1 MGKIYTKLF
10 AKKPVKLIISGL
22 DASGKSTMLFKLKL
36 GEVTT
41 TIPIIGNSIFT
52 FSLDLMESFSTQVLA

>member
-41 TIPIIGNSIFT
+41 TIPTIGNNIFALV
-52 FSLDLMESFSTQVLA
+52 FSRSDGIF